1 MSLTPRKEINFDG
14 TGLAADDD
22 YVLDGSGIG
31 HFHKIK
37 AGSTWK
43 FRLKITGID
52 VNTLTFTMDVRLATS
67 TSTAVLSSGGIG
79 DAIIT
84 IGLNPDA
91 DDPEELEISVTAA
104 GTLLLQSGG
113 TGQNF
118 VWDLKA
124 HEGGES
130 DIWFGGSGQTTPAV
144 TR

>member
-14 TGLAADDD
+14 VGLAADDD

-31 HFHKIK
+31 HFHMVK

-43 FRLKITGID
+43 FRLKITGVDTTTI
-52 VNTLTFTMDVRLATS
+52 TFTMDVRLAIA
-67 TSTAVLSSGGIG
+67 TSTAVLSDGGTG

-84 IGLNPDA
+84 LTANPDG
-91 DDPEELEISVTAA
+91 DDTEELEISITAL
-104 GTLLLQSGG
+104 GTLLLQSSG

-124 HEGGES
+124 SEGGES
-130 DIWFGGSGQTTPAV
+130 DIWFGGSGTTTPAV